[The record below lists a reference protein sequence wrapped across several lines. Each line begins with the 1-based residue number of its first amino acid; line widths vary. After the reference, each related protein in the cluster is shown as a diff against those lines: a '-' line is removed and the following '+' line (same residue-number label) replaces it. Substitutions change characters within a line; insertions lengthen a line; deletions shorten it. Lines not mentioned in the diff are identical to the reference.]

1 MSTAQDR
8 FRPFMLQAVEVAGQG
23 RWTAT
28 PNPCVGALILSSAD
42 EVLAEGYHHAYGQPH
57 AEVNALEAAG
67 QKGLDLWDATLLVT
81 LEPCAHKGNTPPCTE
96 AVLASGIKKVVVGC
110 LDPNPQAAG
119 GAEVL
124 RQAGLDVEVGVAEQE
139 CKDLI
144 ADFMTWQTT
153 ALPYTILK
161 LASTLDG
168 RIATRTGHSQWISAG
183 DSRKEVHKLRRHM
196 GAIIVG
202 GNTFYQDNPR
212 LTCRPQED
220 EPAVVKQ
227 PLAVVVTSRL
237 PPAEGAF
244 NLLRERPE
252 DTIFWTTVA
261 AAASPKAEALR
272 KRGVRIYGL
281 PLKPRGGST
290 RVALDLGSGL
300 EMLRNEFGCYY
311 TMCEGGGKLGTSLL
325 EDGMAHELHLH
336 YSPKILGDG
345 EATSLFDG
353 RGPSQMDEAIPLHI
367 LETRLC
373 GSDII
378 IKLRSEAQYKQ
389 AAANQESSDRS

>member
-1 MSTAQDR
+1 
-8 FRPFMLQAVEVAGQG
+8 MLQAVELASRGQ
-23 RWTAT
+23 WSTT
-28 PNPCVGALILSSAD
+28 PNPCVGALILSHDD
-42 EVLAEGYHHAYGQPH
+42 EVLAEGYHHAYGQAH
-57 AEVNALEAAG
+57 AEVNALAAARE
-67 QKGLDLWDATLLVT
+67 KGVDLQNATLVIT
-81 LEPCAHKGNTPPCTE
+81 LEPCAHKGHTPPCTD
-96 AVLASGIKKVVVGC
+96 AILASGIKKVVIGC
-110 LDPNPQAAG
+110 LDPNPKAAG
-119 GAEVL
+119 GAEIL
-124 RQAGLDVEVGVAEQE
+124 RQNGLDVEVGVAERE
-139 CKDLI
+139 CGDLI
-144 ADFMTWQTT
+144 ADFVTWQTT

-183 DSRKEVHKLRRHM
+183 ESRKEVHRIRRHM

-212 LTCRPQED
+212 LTCRPQDD
-220 EPAVVKQ
+220 EPEVVKQ

-252 DTIFWTTVA
+252 ETIFWTTVA

-281 PLKPRGGST
+281 PLKPKGGSTT
-290 RVALDLGSGL
+290 RVALDLRHGL
-300 EMLRNEFGCYY
+300 ELLRNEFGCYY

-353 RGPSQMDEAIPLHI
+353 RSPSQMDEAIPLHI

-389 AAANQESSDRS
+389 PAAHQESSERN